1 MEIYN
6 EDVFIK
12 HQPKIYTE
20 IKTRIDLTKYYFSQ
34 YNEFDINNKKH
45 FDLIYVKNNDEDVSI
60 FMEGEI
66 LIGSFI
72 VTEFSEES
80 D

>member
-72 VTEFSEES
+72 VTEFSEER